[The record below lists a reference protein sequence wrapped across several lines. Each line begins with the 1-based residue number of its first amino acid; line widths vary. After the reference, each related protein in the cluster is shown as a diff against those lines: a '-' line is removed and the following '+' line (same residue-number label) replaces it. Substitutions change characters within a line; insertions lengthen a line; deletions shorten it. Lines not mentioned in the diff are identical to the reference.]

1 MRLVTKILALL
12 VLLLFIGG
20 CQKSEKPVY
29 SEMHFKNTS
38 IDEVLNGAKVLFKLI
53 DRKKFIIDSYSSE
66 INVTHFDVFY
76 EVLNA
81 EIVEDHFDLE
91 VFFDG
96 NNTTARLYISR
107 KVNIKGKRV
116 YLKPHSPVHKLFWNR
131 LSYILGKTDK
141 WERCL
146 GAVYFG
152 NMRGYLC
159 DNWEFKKDKGGK
171 RLSSYDFFNS
181 EKPIIY
187 CTDFDVIM
195 DKNKTAK
202 RNAIF
207 EEENESE
214 EFSQFLQEY
223 NMTKEPFF
231 FEMEE
236 KRKKEKRKKHIKE
249 ANITFEHNISSSF
262 LEEKNATFIENNIS
276 NEQNYTLEKNSS
288 VVKKETNESIF
299 EANKTNFE
307 NNFSKEKVIGY
318 DERNISI
325 KEIPMET
332 EILSR

>member
-29 SEMHFKNTS
+29 SEMYFKNTS
-38 IDEVLNGAKVLFKLI
+38 PDEVLNGTKVLFNLI
-53 DRKKFIIDSYSSE
+53 GKGEFIVDSYRNEVNITRFSTLYE
-66 INVTHFDVFY
+66 I
-76 EVLNA
+76 LNA
-81 EIVEDHFDLE
+81 EIVEDCFNLE
-91 VFFDG
+91 TFYDKNG
-96 NNTTARLYISR
+96 TMARLYISR
-107 KVNIKGKRV
+107 LVNIKGKRV

-152 NMRGYLC
+152 NIRGYLC

-171 RLSSYDFFNS
+171 KLSSYDFFNS

-236 KRKKEKRKKHIKE
+236 KRKKEKKK
-249 ANITFEHNISSSF
+249 
-262 LEEKNATFIENNIS
+262 
-276 NEQNYTLEKNSS
+276 
-288 VVKKETNESIF
+288 KKFSIC
-299 EANKTNFE
+299 
-307 NNFSKEKVIGY
+307 
-318 DERNISI
+318 
-325 KEIPMET
+325 
-332 EILSR
+332 